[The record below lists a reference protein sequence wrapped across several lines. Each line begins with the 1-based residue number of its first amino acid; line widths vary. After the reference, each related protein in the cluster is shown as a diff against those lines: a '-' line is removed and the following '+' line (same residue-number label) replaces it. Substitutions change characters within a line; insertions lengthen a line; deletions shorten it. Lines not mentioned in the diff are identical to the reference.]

1 MKKMAQKSKKKS
13 QTIEPEEDLDLDS
26 MDTLDDLNSDTVA
39 TTQEASGLNVMDT
52 TEFEEGIEDI
62 TEESEGHIKGLVY
75 GRNGTGKTRFGS
87 TLPGPRL
94 FLDVND
100 RGTKSAV
107 GTVESCKRSID
118 TFDLFQMAYWYLKGG
133 NHQFASVIIDHL
145 SNLQKLMLN
154 WIMKKESNWDPLKDM
169 DMPNKRDYGGLSQ
182 LMQRWILDF
191 RNLPMNV
198 LFIAQENSSDD
209 DDVDSDIPTVFPQVT
224 RSVRGII
231 GGAVDFIGHTYVR
244 ESIVT
249 KDGKEI
255 KSTKFCMRL
264 GPNSKYTTKI
274 RLPVGCP
281 KPAPAAIVNPTYDA
295 VQKIM
300 RGEF

>member
-1 MKKMAQKSKKKS
+1 MKKMAPKSRKKS
-13 QTIEPEEDLDLDS
+13 QTIDLDEDLD
-26 MDTLDDLNSDTVA
+26 TLDTIDDLSDDVVA

-52 TEFEEGIEDI
+52 AEFEDGIEDI
-62 TEESEGHIKGLVY
+62 TEESEGYVKGLVY

-87 TLPGPRL
+87 TLPGPRI
-94 FLDVND
+94 FLDIND

-107 GTVESCKRSID
+107 GAQGINKKRPID

-133 NHQFASVIIDHL
+133 NHPYVSVVIDHL

-169 DMPNKRDYGGLSQ
+169 DMPSKRDYGGLSQ

-209 DDVDSDIPTVFPQVT
+209 DDIDSDVPTVFPQVT

-231 GGAVDFIGHTYVR
+231 GGAVDFIGQTYVR
-244 ESIVT
+244 ESIVSR
-249 KDGKEI
+249 DGKET

-264 GPNSKYTTKI
+264 GPSSKYTTKI
-274 RLPVGCP
+274 RLPVGCA
-281 KPAPAAIVNPTYDA
+281 KQAPAAIVNPTFESIN
-295 VQKIM
+295 KLM

>member
-1 MKKMAQKSKKKS
+1 MAKLKKKS

-26 MDTLDDLNSDTVA
+26 LESLDDLNNDTVA
-39 TTQEASGLNVMDT
+39 TPQDASGLNVMDT

-62 TEESEGHIKGLVY
+62 TEESEGYVKGLVY

-87 TLPGPRL
+87 TLPGPRI
-94 FLDVND
+94 FLDIND
-100 RGTKSAV
+100 RGTKAAV
-107 GTVESCKRSID
+107 GATDVNKKRTVD
-118 TFDLFQMAYWYLKGG
+118 TFDLFQMAYWYLKSG
-133 NHQFASVIIDHL
+133 NHPYVSVIIDHIT
-145 SNLQKLMLN
+145 NLQKVMLW
-154 WIMKKESNWDPLKDM
+154 WIMKKEANWDPLKDL
-169 DMPNKRDYGGLSQ
+169 DMPSKRDYGGLSQ
-182 LMQRWILDF
+182 MMQRWLLDF

-198 LFIAQENSSDD
+198 LFIAQENASDD
-209 DDVDSDIPTVFPQVT
+209 DELESDVPTVFPQVT
-224 RSVRGII
+224 KSVRGII

-244 ESIVT
+244 ETV
-249 KDGKEI
+249 KDVNGKQT

-274 RLPVGCP
+274 RLPVGLD
-281 KPAPAAIVNPTYDA
+281 KQAPAAIVNPTFEA